1 MTVLDSSA
9 ALAFLFDEPG
19 SAQVATVVG
28 ASLMSTVNLAETL
41 AVVERQRREPGS
53 VLQLLRDLGLVF
65 VPFDEDLAE
74 HTARLEGVTRD
85 LGISLGNRACLAL
98 AMRTD
103 RPALTADRAW
113 SRLQL
118 PVRIELV
125 R

>member
-9 ALAFLFDEPG
+9 VLAFLFDEPG
-19 SAQVATVVG
+19 AVRVASVVG

-41 AVVERQRREPGS
+41 AVVERQRREPGP
-53 VLQLLRDLGLVF
+53 VLQLLRELGLAF
-65 VPFDEDLAE
+65 VLLDEDLAE
-74 HTARLEGVTRD
+74 RTAALEGVTRD
-85 LGISLGNRACLAL
+85 LGVSLGDRACLAL
-98 AMRTD
+98 AMRMD

-113 SRLQL
+113 TRLQL

>member
-9 ALAFLFDEPG
+9 VLAFLFDEPG
-19 SAQVATVVG
+19 ALRVASVVG

-41 AVVERQRREPGS
+41 AVVERQRREPS
-53 VLQLLRDLGLVF
+53 PVLQLLRDLGLAF
-65 VPFDEDLAE
+65 VLFDEDLAE
-74 HTARLEGVTRD
+74 RTAALEGVTRD
-85 LGISLGNRACLAL
+85 LGVSLGDRACLAL
-98 AMRTD
+98 AMRMD

-113 SRLQL
+113 SRLGL